1 MLGPRLT
8 RPPLV
13 QGASTSTTTG
23 TLSEE
28 RASRRRTS
36 PTTPGP
42 RAPSPRPATAALRRY
57 STPPQLSAS
66 ARRGRSY
73 YSKTKIMVEEL
84 LKAYSSALVPGAR
97 SPAPSAARCRG
108 GMQRR
113 GCVGWRA
120 SPGLGGLRQ
129 PRPAVEAAATALP
142 VRLRCCLCR
151 SSACG
156 CPSRTASANETLCT
170 RSRATTGC
178 VGAWRAAQRR
188 VAGGPHPWPAPARAC
203 ASLVLTWHC

>member
-57 STPPQLSAS
+57 ATPPQLSAS